1 LRKQEY
7 LGSVWV
13 EGFGSE
19 RKGRV
24 PFLFLFGWRWEG
36 EKEGEIVF
44 PSMPSKF
51 LLPTLGGKVRKE
63 KGHEMK
69 SYILNFL

>member
-44 PSMPSKF
+44 PSFHALKISSSYF
-51 LLPTLGGKVRKE
+51 GRKGE
-63 KGHEMK
+63 EREGT
-69 SYILNFL
+69 